1 MCCIDELNPQSKPV
15 PPDMERFRIEV
26 GHDHEVKPGNIVGAF
41 ANEAGID
48 AEHIGHVDI
57 QSDHS
62 LVDLPLGMPRDIF
75 RDLKKAWVCG
85 QKLNISRLNP
95 TKSDRKPQRKKKP
108 AQGKKKAERAKKT
121 TRKKRVKTEE

>member
-1 MCCIDELNPQSKPV
+1 
-15 PPDMERFRIEV
+15 
-26 GHDHEVKPGNIVGAF
+26 
-41 ANEAGID
+41 
-48 AEHIGHVDI
+48 
-57 QSDHS
+57 
-62 LVDLPLGMPRDIF
+62 
-75 RDLKKAWVCG
+75 VCG